1 MIISSQ
7 GFGHFVKGI
16 NNQDFGIESS
26 RAILILDGCSGAPYA
41 EVGTKMFAQILKTKE
56 GWDNVEKFED
66 KVKETFDEIVQ
77 MFKPYY
83 KEEKDMKQFMMDNM
97 LFTIIAL
104 FKEKEQFI
112 VKLFGDGYMIT
123 ENANG
128 RISYLKCYYGK
139 EPPYYAY
146 NYIHKGYQKTIKT
159 FTFNKKIFPQVVIA
173 TDGVAPFEKG
183 MLKNQD
189 KNIIECKE
197 NLLKMAIQSERKSFF
212 DDITIG
218 GFTKE
223 SKPSENKNEEPV
235 ILTEKNQTSAE
246 KLEILTG
253 EPKYLEETP
262 EILIEESEDLAE
274 KISKMVKENDERKTK
289 L

>member
-83 KEEKDMKQFMMDNM
+83 KEEKDMKKFMMDNM

-104 FKEKEQFI
+104 FKETEQFI

-223 SKPSENKNEEPV
+223 SKPSENKTEEPV
-235 ILTEKNQTSAE
+235 ILTEKI
-246 KLEILTG
+246 KLQQKNL
-253 EPKYLEETP
+253 KF
-262 EILIEESEDLAE
+262 
-274 KISKMVKENDERKTK
+274 
-289 L
+289 

>member
-1 MIISSQ
+1 MILCIHNAKCKYIKERRLIMIISSQ

-139 EPPYYAY
+139 
-146 NYIHKGYQKTIKT
+146 NRHITH
-159 FTFNKKIFPQVVIA
+159 
-173 TDGVAPFEKG
+173 
-183 MLKNQD
+183 
-189 KNIIECKE
+189 
-197 NLLKMAIQSERKSFF
+197 
-212 DDITIG
+212 ITISI
-218 GFTKE
+218 KDIK
-223 SKPSENKNEEPV
+223 KPSKHLL
-235 ILTEKNQTSAE
+235 LTKKFFLKS
-246 KLEILTG
+246 
-253 EPKYLEETP
+253 
-262 EILIEESEDLAE
+262 
-274 KISKMVKENDERKTK
+274 
-289 L
+289 